1 MTKRQSQ
8 QVAYA
13 VVELTDVRD
22 DPVSGAD
29 VSDAPKRLDHAL
41 ARLDQAA
48 AAPGLSVAEAAV
60 YLQVSEP
67 TVRDRL

>member
-22 DPVSGAD
+22 DLVSGAD
-29 VSDAPKRLDHAL
+29 VSDAVKRLDDAL
-41 ARLDQAA
+41 ARL
-48 AAPGLSVAEAAV
+48 
-60 YLQVSEP
+60 
-67 TVRDRL
+67 